1 LALGLF
7 GLTFVTT
14 TSFGTVFLFWIR
26 TDAIL
31 AIDSA
36 FGGPREMLLSVIR
49 IPLEVWTRPELRRTG
64 LSFSV
69 PLLTILLAHEL
80 GHFFACRRHGIPC
93 TLPYFLPA
101 PILIGTAGAFIRI
114 RARIRTRSQLFDVGA
129 AGPIAGFVVLLPF
142 LVYGLANSPVVRVVV
157 VDETLGGLGLLV
169 PGQSLVTRLLIY
181 LLHGPLDPGMV
192 LNYHPCALAA
202 WVGLLVTS
210 LNLIPVGQL
219 DGGHILYAASPVW
232 YRRLRPVVLA
242 SLALLGF
249 LWPGWWLWFG
259 VLLIVAWRHPP
270 VLFPAAG
277 LDPGRRRVGLATLVV
292 FLAVFLPVPLSELS
306 ILL

>member
-1 LALGLF
+1 MAIGLF
-7 GLTFVTT
+7 GLTLVTT
-14 TSFGTVFLFWIR
+14 TSFGTAFLFWIR
-26 TDAIL
+26 TDTIL
-31 AIDSA
+31 TIGS
-36 FGGPREMLLSVIR
+36 GLEGSREMFLSVIR
-49 IPLEVWTRPELRRTG
+49 IPVEVWTKPELRRTG
-64 LSFSV
+64 LSFSI
-69 PLLTILLAHEL
+69 PLLFILLTHEL
-80 GHFFACRRHGIPC
+80 GHFFACRKHKIPC

-129 AGPIAGFVVLLPF
+129 AGPIAGFVALLPL
-142 LVYGLANSPVVRVVV
+142 LVYGLAHSPVVRVVV
-157 VDETLGGLGLLV
+157 LDEVSGGLGLLV
-169 PGQSLVTRLLIY
+169 PGQSVAARILIY
-181 LLHGPLDPGMV
+181 LLHGPLEPGMV

-219 DGGHILYAASPVW
+219 DGGHILYAASPIW
-232 YRRLRPVVLA
+232 YRRLRPLVLA

-259 VLLIVAWRHPP
+259 LLLIVAWRHPP
-270 VLFPAAG
+270 VLYPATG
-277 LDPGRRRVGLATLVV
+277 LGLRRRQVAFATLIIFLLV
-292 FLAVFLPVPLSELS
+292 FMPVPLSELS

>member
-1 LALGLF
+1 MAIGLF
-7 GLTFVTT
+7 GLTLVTT
-14 TSFGTVFLFWIR
+14 TSFGTAFLFWIR
-26 TDAIL
+26 TDTIL
-31 AIDSA
+31 TIGS
-36 FGGPREMLLSVIR
+36 GLEGPREMFLSVIR
-49 IPLEVWTRPELRRTG
+49 IPVEVWTNPELRRTG

-69 PLLTILLAHEL
+69 PLLFILLTHEL
-80 GHFFACRRHGIPC
+80 GHFFACRKHKIPC

-129 AGPIAGFVVLLPF
+129 AGPIAGFVALLPL
-142 LVYGLANSPVVRVVV
+142 LVYGLAHSPVVRVVV
-157 VDETLGGLGLLV
+157 LDEVPGGLGLLV
-169 PGQSLVTRLLIY
+169 PGQSVAARFLIY
-181 LLHGPLDPGMV
+181 LLHGPLEPGMV

-219 DGGHILYAASPVW
+219 DGGHILYAASPIW
-232 YRRLRPVVLA
+232 YRRLRPLVLA

-259 VLLIVAWRHPP
+259 LLLIVAWRHPP
-270 VLFPAAG
+270 VLYPAAG
-277 LDPGRRRVGLATLVV
+277 LGLRRRQVALATLIIFLLV
-292 FLAVFLPVPLSELS
+292 FMPVPLSELT